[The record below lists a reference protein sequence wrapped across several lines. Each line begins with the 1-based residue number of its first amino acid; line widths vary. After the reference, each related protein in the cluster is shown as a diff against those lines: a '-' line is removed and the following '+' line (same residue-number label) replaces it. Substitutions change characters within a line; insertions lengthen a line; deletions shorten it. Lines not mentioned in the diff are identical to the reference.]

1 MTHEIIEILNQMLI
15 KLDEQQKM
23 IDKLIEITQNS
34 NNNPE

>member
-34 NNNPE
+34 NNKPE